1 MKKIVIGAL
10 SICMLASCSDSNKF
24 KVEGKMEGAQGKT
37 IILEKVGMNETSFI
51 DSVKLDK
58 NGSFKFADKK
68 PDFKPEFYRLKVG
81 DQIINFSVDSTE
93 TIRINA
99 DYAKLPIEYTVE
111 GSVNSEKIK
120 DLNVSAAKLKTRIDS
135 LTSIKTKTNMTDQQ
149 FALKMDTLLKEH
161 KSLASKII
169 FENLKEAPA
178 YYALFQKVYN
188 YLIFDPYS
196 KDDFKVYGAV
206 ATSWNFYNPEAPRT
220 KHLYNFAEGALSV
233 VRSANTT
240 NNENTKQTEIV
251 VDDIKSN
258 FEIELPN
265 NKGRIIPLSSTKG
278 KVVILNFTAYQT
290 QESPAFNMILSDL
303 YKEYQ
308 SKGLEIYQLSV
319 DTDEHFW
326 KVAANNIPWI
336 AVRDERSIYSP
347 YLAMYNVQ
355 QLPTIFVLNRDGDIV
370 ERVQKISDLS
380 SIVKK
385 YM

>member
-10 SICMLASCSDSNKF
+10 SICMLASCSDSDKF

-68 PDFKPEFYRLKVG
+68 PEFKPEFYRLKVG

-99 DYAKLPIEYTVE
+99 NYAKLPMDYTVE

-120 DLNVSAAKLKTRIDS
+120 ELNISSAKLKTRIDS
-135 LTSIKTKTNMTDQQ
+135 LTNVKTKTNMSDQV
-149 FALKMDTLLKEH
+149 FAAKMDTLLQGH
-161 KSLASKII
+161 KTLASKII

-196 KDDFKVYGAV
+196 REDFKVYGAV

-233 VRSANTT
+233 VRSADSQ
-240 NNENTKQTEIV
+240 NENAKTTEIQI
-251 VDDIKSN
+251 DSIKSN

-290 QESPAFNMILSDL
+290 QESPAFNMTLGNL

-308 SKGLEIYQLSV
+308 DKGLEIYQVSV

-326 KVAANNIPWI
+326 KVAANNIPWV
-336 AVRDERSIYSP
+336 AVRDQRSIYSP

-370 ERVQKISDLS
+370 ERVQKVSDLS

>member
-10 SICMLASCSDSNKF
+10 SICMLASCSDSDKF

-68 PDFKPEFYRLKVG
+68 PEFKPEFYRLKVG

-99 DYAKLPIEYTVE
+99 NYAKLPMDYTVE

-120 DLNVSAAKLKTRIDS
+120 ELNISSAKLKTRIDS
-135 LTSIKTKTNMTDQQ
+135 LTNVKTKTNMSDQV
-149 FALKMDTLLKEH
+149 FAAKMDTLLQGH
-161 KSLASKII
+161 KTLASKII

-196 KDDFKVYGAV
+196 REDFKVYGAV

-233 VRSANTT
+233 VRSANSQ
-240 NNENTKQTEIV
+240 NENAKTTEIQI
-251 VDDIKSN
+251 DSIKSN

-290 QESPAFNMILSDL
+290 QESPAFNMTLGNL

-308 SKGLEIYQLSV
+308 DKGLEIYQVSV

-326 KVAANNIPWI
+326 KVAANNIPWV
-336 AVRDERSIYSP
+336 AVRDQRSIYSP

-355 QLPTIFVLNRDGDIV
+355 QLPTSFVLNRDGDIV
-370 ERVQKISDLS
+370 ERVQKVSDLS

>member
-10 SICMLASCSDSNKF
+10 SICMLASCSDSDKF

-68 PDFKPEFYRLKVG
+68 PEFKPEFYRLKVG

-99 DYAKLPIEYTVE
+99 NYAKLPMDYTVE

-120 DLNVSAAKLKTRIDS
+120 ELNISSAKLKTRIDS
-135 LTSIKTKTNMTDQQ
+135 LTNVKTKTNMPDQV
-149 FALKMDTLLKEH
+149 FAAKMDTLLQGH
-161 KSLASKII
+161 KTLASKII

-196 KDDFKVYGAV
+196 REDFKVYGAV

-233 VRSANTT
+233 VRSANSQ
-240 NNENTKQTEIV
+240 NENAKTTEIQI
-251 VDDIKSN
+251 DSIKSN

-290 QESPAFNMILSDL
+290 QESPAFNMTLGNL

-308 SKGLEIYQLSV
+308 DKGLEIYQVSV

-326 KVAANNIPWI
+326 KVAANNIPWV
-336 AVRDERSIYSP
+336 AVRDQRSIYSP

-370 ERVQKISDLS
+370 ERVQKVSDLS

>member
-10 SICMLASCSDSNKF
+10 SICMLASCSDSDKF

-68 PDFKPEFYRLKVG
+68 PEFKPEFYRLKVG

-99 DYAKLPIEYTVE
+99 NYAKLPMDYTVE

-120 DLNVSAAKLKTRIDS
+120 ELNISSAKLKTRIDS
-135 LTSIKTKTNMTDQQ
+135 LTNVKTKTNMSDQV
-149 FALKMDTLLKEH
+149 FAAKMDTLLQGH
-161 KSLASKII
+161 KTLASKII

-196 KDDFKVYGAV
+196 REDFKVYGAV

-233 VRSANTT
+233 VRSANSQ
-240 NNENTKQTEIV
+240 NENAKTTEIQI
-251 VDDIKSN
+251 DSIKSN

-290 QESPAFNMILSDL
+290 QESPAFNMTLGNL

-308 SKGLEIYQLSV
+308 DKGLEIYQVSV

-326 KVAANNIPWI
+326 KVAANNIPWV
-336 AVRDERSIYSP
+336 AVRDQRSIYSP

-370 ERVQKISDLS
+370 ERVQKVSDLS

>member
-10 SICMLASCSDSNKF
+10 SICMLASCSDSDKF

-68 PDFKPEFYRLKVG
+68 PEFKPEFYRLKVG

-99 DYAKLPIEYTVE
+99 NYAKLPMDYTVE

-120 DLNVSAAKLKTRIDS
+120 ELNISSAKLKTRIDS
-135 LTSIKTKTNMTDQQ
+135 LTNVKTKTNMSDQV
-149 FALKMDTLLKEH
+149 FAAKMDTLLQGH
-161 KSLASKII
+161 KTLASKII

-196 KDDFKVYGAV
+196 REDFKVYGAV

-233 VRSANTT
+233 VRSANSQ
-240 NNENTKQTEIV
+240 NENAKTTEIQI
-251 VDDIKSN
+251 DSIKSN

-265 NKGRIIPLSSTKG
+265 NKGRIIP
-278 KVVILNFTAYQT
+278 
-290 QESPAFNMILSDL
+290 
-303 YKEYQ
+303 
-308 SKGLEIYQLSV
+308 
-319 DTDEHFW
+319 
-326 KVAANNIPWI
+326 
-336 AVRDERSIYSP
+336 
-347 YLAMYNVQ
+347 
-355 QLPTIFVLNRDGDIV
+355 
-370 ERVQKISDLS
+370 
-380 SIVKK
+380 
-385 YM
+385 

>member
-10 SICMLASCSDSNKF
+10 SICMLASCSDSDKF

-68 PDFKPEFYRLKVG
+68 PEFKPEFYRLKVG

-99 DYAKLPIEYTVE
+99 NYAKLPMDYTVE
-111 GSVNSEKIK
+111 GSVNSGKIK
-120 DLNVSAAKLKTRIDS
+120 ELNISSAKLKTRIDS
-135 LTSIKTKTNMTDQQ
+135 LTNVKTKTNMSDQV
-149 FALKMDTLLKEH
+149 FAAKMDTLLQGH
-161 KSLASKII
+161 KTLASKII

-196 KDDFKVYGAV
+196 REDFKVYGAV

-233 VRSANTT
+233 VRSANSQ
-240 NNENTKQTEIV
+240 NENAKTTEIQI
-251 VDDIKSN
+251 DSIKSN

-290 QESPAFNMILSDL
+290 QESPAFNMTLGNL

-308 SKGLEIYQLSV
+308 DKGLEIYQVSV

-326 KVAANNIPWI
+326 KVAANNIPWV
-336 AVRDERSIYSP
+336 AVRDQRSIYSP

-370 ERVQKISDLS
+370 ERVQKVSDLS

>member
-10 SICMLASCSDSNKF
+10 SICMLASCSDSDKF

-68 PDFKPEFYRLKVG
+68 PEFKPEFYRLKVG

-99 DYAKLPIEYTVE
+99 NYAKLPMDYTVE

-120 DLNVSAAKLKTRIDS
+120 ELNISSAKLKTRIDS
-135 LTSIKTKTNMTDQQ
+135 LANVKTKTNMSDQV
-149 FALKMDTLLKEH
+149 FAAKMDTLLQGH
-161 KSLASKII
+161 KTLASKII

-196 KDDFKVYGAV
+196 REDFKVYGAV

-233 VRSANTT
+233 VRSANSQ
-240 NNENTKQTEIV
+240 NENAKTTEIQI
-251 VDDIKSN
+251 DSIKSN

-290 QESPAFNMILSDL
+290 QESPAFNMTLGNL

-308 SKGLEIYQLSV
+308 DKGLEIYQVSV

-326 KVAANNIPWI
+326 KVAANNIPWV
-336 AVRDERSIYSP
+336 AVRDQRSIYSP

-370 ERVQKISDLS
+370 ERVQKVSDLS